1 MMTIEDDKEEIDSN
15 VELRVYNGAT
25 VRTVLALRNLFF
37 RTPLQAGVRTALP
50 PACPFSPLRPCLA
63 ALAPPPE
70 ASWRSRH
77 AKSRGSWK
85 SHTLQVACV
94 ERVVRET
101 HVMDPSRNTTSHTN
115 PCEITA

>member
-1 MMTIEDDKEEIDSN
+1 MMTSEDDKEEIDSD

-25 VRTVLALRNLFF
+25 LRTVLALRNLFF

-70 ASWRSRH
+70 ASWPSRD
-77 AKSRGSWK
+77 AKSFLRVKIKWIMKKTHITGSMRRA
-85 SHTLQVACV
+85 SCTRDTCHGRLTI
-94 ERVVRET
+94 
-101 HVMDPSRNTTSHTN
+101 H
-115 PCEITA
+115 